1 MMQPMTDTNWAGN
14 VRWSARDRHRPT
26 SVDEV
31 RRLVA
36 GADRARAVGTGHSF
50 NRLGDTA
57 GTQITLAG
65 LPPSVALDPDRRTVT
80 VAAGVRYGDLAT
92 ALHNQGYALRNLAS
106 LPHISVAGSV
116 ATATHGSGPANGNLA
131 TAVAALELVTADGDL
146 LTVDRTEPR
155 FAGLVVNLGAL
166 GVVTRLTLD
175 VVPTFA
181 VRQFVRLG
189 LPRAAL
195 DEALDAAYS
204 VSVFTGWRSDRF
216 DQVWIKQDADQA
228 PPPADWLDTV
238 AADTP
243 RHPVPGMSPEHC
255 TAQLGEAGPW
265 HERLP
270 HFRLGFT
277 PSSGDELQS
286 EWHVARADAAAA
298 LAALDPV
305 AERIAAVLQVCE
317 LRTVAAD
324 ELWLSPNF
332 RRDTLAVHFTWVGD
346 PVAVALVLAEVE
358 QRLAPFAPRPH
369 WGKLF
374 ERDPAAAYPR
384 HGDFRALLREFDP
397 DGKFRTPEMDVYFPR
412 D

>member
-1 MMQPMTDTNWAGN
+1 MTDTNWAGN

-36 GADRARAVGTGHSF
+36 GADRVRAVGTGHSF

-65 LPPSVALDPDRRTVT
+65 LPPTVALDPDRCTVT

-92 ALHNQGYALRNLAS
+92 ALHDQGYALRNLAS

-116 ATATHGSGPANGNLA
+116 ATATHGSGPTNGNLA

-146 LTVDRTEPR
+146 LTVDRTDPR

-181 VRQFVRLG
+181 VRQYVRLG

-216 DQVWIKQDADQA
+216 DQVWIKQDVDQA

-305 AERIAAVLQVCE
+305 AGRIAAVLQVCE

-346 PVAVALVLAEVE
+346 PVAVAPVLAEVE

-374 ERDPAAAYPR
+374 ERDPAPAYPR

-397 DGKFRTPEMDVYFPR
+397 AGKFRTPELDLYFPR

>member
-1 MMQPMTDTNWAGN
+1 MTDTNWAGN
-14 VRWSARDRHRPT
+14 VRWSARERHRPT

-36 GADRARAVGTGHSF
+36 GADRVRAVGTGHSF

-65 LPPSVALDPDRRTVT
+65 LPPTVALDPDRRTVT

-92 ALHNQGYALRNLAS
+92 ALHHQGYALRNLAS

-131 TAVAALELVTADGDL
+131 TAVAALDLVTADGDL
-146 LTVDRTEPR
+146 LTVDRTDPR

-175 VVPTFA
+175 VVPTFE
-181 VRQFVRLG
+181 VRQYVRLG
-189 LPRAAL
+189 LPREAL

-305 AERIAAVLQVCE
+305 AGRIAAVLQVCE

-346 PVAVALVLAEVE
+346 PVAVAPVLAEVE

-384 HGDFRALLREFDP
+384 HGDFQALLRELDP
-397 DGKFRTPEMDVYFPR
+397 AGKFRTAEMDVYFPR

>member
-1 MMQPMTDTNWAGN
+1 MTDTNWAGN

-36 GADRARAVGTGHSF
+36 GADRVRAVGTGHSF

-65 LPPSVALDPDRRTVT
+65 LPPTVALDPDRRTVT

-92 ALHNQGYALRNLAS
+92 ALHDQGYALRNLAS

-146 LTVDRTEPR
+146 LTVDRTDPR

-181 VRQFVRLG
+181 VRQYVRLG

-228 PPPADWLDTV
+228 PPSADWLDTV
-238 AADTP
+238 AAGTP

-305 AERIAAVLQVCE
+305 AGRIAAVLQVCE
-317 LRTVAAD
+317 LRTVAPD

-332 RRDTLAVHFTWVGD
+332 RRDTLALHFTWVGD
-346 PVAVALVLAEVE
+346 PVAVAPVLAEVE
-358 QRLAPFAPRPH
+358 QRLAPYAPRPH

-374 ERDPAAAYPR
+374 DRDPAPAYPR

-397 DGKFRTPEMDVYFPR
+397 AGKFRTPEMDVYFPR

>member
-1 MMQPMTDTNWAGN
+1 MTDTNWAGN

-146 LTVDRTEPR
+146 LTVDRTDPR

-346 PVAVALVLAEVE
+346 PVAVAPVLAEVE

>member
-1 MMQPMTDTNWAGN
+1 MTDTNWAGN
-14 VRWSARDRHRPT
+14 VHWSARTRTAPT
-26 SVDEV
+26 STDEL

-36 GADRARAVGTGHSF
+36 GVDRVRAVGTGHSF
-50 NRLGDTA
+50 NRLGDTT
-57 GTQITLAG
+57 GTQIALDG
-65 LPPSVALDPDRRTVT
+65 LPPTVALDPDRGTVT

-92 ALHNQGYALRNLAS
+92 ALHARGYALANLAS

-116 ATATHGSGPANGNLA
+116 ATATHGSGPRNGNLA
-131 TAVAALELVTADGDL
+131 TAVAALDLVTADGDL
-146 LTVDRTEPR
+146 LTVDRSDPR

-175 VVPTFA
+175 VVPTYA
-181 VRQFVRLG
+181 VRQHVRLG

-204 VSVFTGWRSDRF
+204 VSVFTGWRGERL
-216 DQVWIKQDADQA
+216 DQVWVKQHADDA

-238 AADTP
+238 AADAP

-255 TAQLGEAGPW
+255 TAQLGEPGPW

-286 EWHVARADAAAA
+286 EWHVARADASAA

-305 AERIAAVLQVCE
+305 AERIAAVLQICE
-317 LRTVAAD
+317 LRTIAAD

-332 RRDTLAVHFTWVGD
+332 RRDSLALHFTWIGD
-346 PVAVALVLAEVE
+346 PVAVAPVLTEVE
-358 QRLAPFAPRPH
+358 RRLAPYAPRPH

-374 ERDPAAAYPR
+374 DRDPADAYPR

-397 DGKFRTPEMDVYFPR
+397 AGKFRTTELDRCFPR

>member
-1 MMQPMTDTNWAGN
+1 MTDTNWAGN

-36 GADRARAVGTGHSF
+36 GADRVRAVGTGHSF

-65 LPPSVALDPDRRTVT
+65 LPPTVALDPDRRTVT

-92 ALHNQGYALRNLAS
+92 ALHHQGYALRNLAS

-131 TAVAALELVTADGDL
+131 TAVAALELVSADGDL
-146 LTVDRTEPR
+146 LTVDRTDPR

-216 DQVWIKQDADQA
+216 DQVWIKQDVDQA

-286 EWHVARADAAAA
+286 EWHVARTDAAAA

-305 AERIAAVLQVCE
+305 AGRIAAVLQVCE

-346 PVAVALVLAEVE
+346 PVAVAPVLAEVE
-358 QRLAPFAPRPH
+358 QRLAAFAPRPH

-374 ERDPAAAYPR
+374 ERDPAPAYPR